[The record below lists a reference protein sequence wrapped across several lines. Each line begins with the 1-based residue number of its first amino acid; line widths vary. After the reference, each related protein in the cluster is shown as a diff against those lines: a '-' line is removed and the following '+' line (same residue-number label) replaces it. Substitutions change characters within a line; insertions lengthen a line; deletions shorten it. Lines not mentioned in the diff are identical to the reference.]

1 MGNSEGG
8 FRPKVCQRCGRT
20 YCGGGYKFCSKEC
33 MLGAGVCKRCGR
45 EFQRGFV
52 GQRFCRE
59 CHGSSGERVCPGCGE
74 TFRQATPSQ
83 VYCSKECYERSRA
96 RVPTP
101 CPVCGKGVPKGR
113 TYCSKE
119 CADRARGRMVVC
131 AVCGKEFKGRMH
143 HGQRQKYC
151 STECQF
157 KARRKREESVC
168 QVCGRTFYPH
178 GLAKGLYCSHQCSGI
193 AMRKEDSKVRCELCG
208 EGFVPKCSSQRF
220 CSKECVVRFRRSEA
234 LGYEAQYVRSL
245 RWMARLSA
253 KMGQEDASMR
263 ACMVCGEMFVARDTR
278 WKTCSEQC
286 RRAYENARHDKRIY
300 RNGRPDLSINLPALF
315 RRDGGVC
322 KGCGLRMTFDCDP
335 NSDDYPSVDHIVP
348 LARGGL
354 HRWFNV
360 QLMCRGCN
368 SDKRDEMPVGLA
380 PVQTSLDAFAN

>member
-59 CHGSSGERVCPGCGE
+59 CHSNSGERVCPGCGE

-96 RVPTP
+96 HVPTP

-113 TYCSKE
+113 TCCSKE

-131 AVCGKEFKGRMH
+131 SVCGKEFKGRMH
-143 HGQRQKYC
+143 DGQRQRYC

-157 KARRKREESVC
+157 KAQRKREEGVC

-193 AMRKEDSKVRCELCG
+193 AKRDHSCEVCGAWCPSEKRFCSEKCRGIWRAGLTYEAENDFILKAFMAVSEAIARKEDRVRVCAACG
-208 EGFVPKCSSQRF
+208 ET
-220 CSKECVVRFRRSEA
+220 
-234 LGYEAQYVRSL
+234 
-245 RWMARLSA
+245 
-253 KMGQEDASMR
+253 
-263 ACMVCGEMFVARDTR
+263 FVASVHNQVC
-278 WKTCSEQC
+278 CSERC
-286 RRAYENARHDKRIY
+286 SRRRDNLRAERRIY
-300 RNGRPDLSINLPALF
+300 RNGPPDLSVTLPRLF
-315 RRDGGVC
+315 ARDGGRC
-322 KGCGLRMTFDCDP
+322 RACGLLMTFDCDP
-335 NSDDYPSVDHIVP
+335 NSD
-348 LARGGL
+348 
-354 HRWFNV
+354 
-360 QLMCRGCN
+360 
-368 SDKRDEMPVGLA
+368 E
-380 PVQTSLDAFAN
+380 